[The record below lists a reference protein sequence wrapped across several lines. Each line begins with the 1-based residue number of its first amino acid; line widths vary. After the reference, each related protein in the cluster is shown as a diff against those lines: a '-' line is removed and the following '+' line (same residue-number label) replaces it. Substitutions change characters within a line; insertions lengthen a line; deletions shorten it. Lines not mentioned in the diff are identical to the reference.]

1 MKLKKNDIIKVLPES
16 YEYWSPYRRYFEY
29 IIVDITEEIVRIKP
43 INPPTYDELE
53 SMWDENECQAS
64 LDDYFENEIDY
75 NISMESDYDWI
86 ELEDIISDW
95 YKINKICY
103 PDE

>member
-1 MKLKKNDIIKVLPES
+1 MKLKKNDIIKLLPES
-16 YEYWSPYRRYFEY
+16 YEYWSAYRRYFEY
-29 IIVDITEEIVRIKP
+29 IILDIAEEIVKIQP
-43 INPPTYDELE
+43 FNPPTYDELE
-53 SMWDENECQAS
+53 LMWDKENFLEG
-64 LDDYFENEIDY
+64 LDEYFENEIEY

-86 ELEDIISDW
+86 ELEDIMSDW